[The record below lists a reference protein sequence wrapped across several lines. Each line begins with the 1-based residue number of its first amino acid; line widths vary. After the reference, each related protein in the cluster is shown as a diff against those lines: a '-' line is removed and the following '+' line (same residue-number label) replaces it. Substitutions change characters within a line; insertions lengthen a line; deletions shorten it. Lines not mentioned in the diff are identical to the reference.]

1 MAWVAL
7 ELVVGSAHAEAV
19 ADALLELGA
28 QSVSTEDAEA
38 GTVSEVPQF
47 AEPTLQEPQ
56 LWRQN
61 RLTALIAPEIDAE
74 ALVGAAAVAA
84 GLPSPPRARIT
95 RVEDDDWVRRTQ
107 SQFGPIRAGARLWVV
122 PQWCEPPAA
131 EDAIVLRLDPGLAF
145 GTGSHPSTRLVLAWL
160 ERTVRGGEKILDYG
174 CGSGILSLAALRL
187 GAGDAIAVDL
197 DPLALEACSANAR
210 LNGVSIRVLLP
221 DALRMQGFDLVVA
234 NILAGPLIALAPE
247 LAARARPGGRLA
259 LSGIL
264 ASQVPE
270 LRAAF
275 EPFFA
280 LTAAQR
286 EDDWVLLEGSR
297 R

>member
-38 GTVSEVPQF
+38 GTGAEVPRF

-61 RLTALIAPEIDAE
+61 RLIALITPDVDAE
-74 ALVGAAAVAA
+74 ALVGAAAEAA
-84 GLPSPPRARIT
+84 GLPSTPRARMT

-107 SQFGPIRAGARLWVV
+107 SQFGPIRAGARVWIV
-122 PQWCEPPAA
+122 PHWCEPPDA
-131 EDAIVLRLDPGLAF
+131 EDAIVVRLDPGLAF
-145 GTGSHPSTRLVLAWL
+145 GTGSHPSTRLALTWL
-160 ERTVRGGEKILDYG
+160 ERTVRGGERVLDYG

-187 GAGDAIAVDL
+187 GAAAATAVDL
-197 DPLALEACSANAR
+197 DPLALEACGANAH
-210 LNGVSIRVLLP
+210 LNGVAVRALLP
-221 DALRMQGFDLVVA
+221 SALQPEAFDVVVA

-247 LAARARPGGRLA
+247 LAAHARSGSRLA

-264 ASQVPE
+264 ASQVTE
-270 LRAAF
+270 LRSAF
-275 EPFFA
+275 NPFFTLMA
-280 LTAAQR
+280 TQR
-286 EDDWVLLEGSR
+286 EDDWVLLEGTR